1 MNIRNDKSLNRDRN
15 VYTYILCICIYV
27 MILHSLSE
35 TSVSLRRNVD
45 DRERQLQA
53 KRLDHLRGLLV
64 DVQNTLSVN
73 QVQSGNIWN
82 VLVLSLSLLL
92 LKLER
97 DTSNWTLLDSLHQMG
112 SVTCDLVSQS
122 LGLDS
127 GDLIAESLVGL
138 EIQSKLWIVTLNQS
152 LGGTLD
158 GLSSNSTL
166 NKLRKKSKKA
176 RTL

>member
-1 MNIRNDKSLNRDRN
+1 
-15 VYTYILCICIYV
+15 
-27 MILHSLSE
+27 
-35 TSVSLRRNVD
+35 
-45 DRERQLQA
+45 
-53 KRLDHLRGLLV
+53 
-64 DVQNTLSVN
+64 
-73 QVQSGNIWN
+73 
-82 VLVLSLSLLL
+82 
-92 LKLER
+92 
-97 DTSNWTLLDSLHQMG
+97 MG